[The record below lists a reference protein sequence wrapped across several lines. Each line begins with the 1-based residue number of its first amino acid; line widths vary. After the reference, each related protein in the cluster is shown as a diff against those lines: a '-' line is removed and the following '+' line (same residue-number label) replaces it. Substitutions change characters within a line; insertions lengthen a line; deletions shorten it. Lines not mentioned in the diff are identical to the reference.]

1 MEKQIKYKGVSLH
14 RASGKYSSRINIKG
28 KSIYLG
34 LFNTAKEASEAYNIK
49 KTTSSMDNVYYCK
62 RDSLYTAKITHNGK
76 RVVVGSFKTA
86 LEASNAVDKE
96 KERLFKSSQD
106 IQN

>member
-1 MEKQIKYKGVSLH
+1 
-14 RASGKYSSRINIKG
+14 
-28 KSIYLG
+28 
-34 LFNTAKEASEAYNIK
+34 
-49 KTTSSMDNVYYCK
+49 MDNVYYCK